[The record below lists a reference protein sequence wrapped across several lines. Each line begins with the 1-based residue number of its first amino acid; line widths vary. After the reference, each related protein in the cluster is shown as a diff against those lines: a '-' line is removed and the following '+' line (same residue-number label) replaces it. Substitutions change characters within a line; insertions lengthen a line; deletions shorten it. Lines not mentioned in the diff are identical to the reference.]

1 MKTRIVLLAI
11 GFAVFLFVVSGV
23 PTFVNLV
30 TDWYWYQALGFD
42 SVFLTE
48 LLSKVWL
55 GAAVAG
61 VAFVFFFVNLRLA
74 QRGLV
79 PNPVVLNVGP
89 KVPAFNV
96 THVLRRLSL
105 PIALLLGL
113 LMGLSASGSWL
124 TVQRFLHRTP
134 FGVADPI
141 FGRDVGYYIFS
152 LPALSAGIGLFIA
165 LAVLTLFMT
174 IPVYLMRG
182 DLIVRGRHITTERSA
197 EMHLA
202 VLIAMVF
209 VGVALNVFFVRIPSL
224 LYSQTGPLFGA
235 SYSDLKVELPALYVA
250 AAVAV
255 VGAGLV
261 LWGARV
267 HNLLRYTIT
276 GVLAYVA
283 VSIVGVAL
291 LPAAVQKLLVLPNE
305 LAREAPQLE
314 HHIQATREAW
324 GLADVATRDLTGEAT
339 LTLEDIQANRAT
351 IDNVRLWDRG
361 PLLQT
366 FGQLQEIRTYYDFV
380 SVDDDRYWIDGAY
393 RQVLL
398 SPRELNSASL
408 PTRTF
413 INERLTFTH
422 GMGLTLSPV
431 NQVTAEGLPVLYI
444 KDLPPSSSV
453 SLSITRPEI
462 YYGELSNDY
471 VFVRTEQPEFDYPS
485 GEGNVF
491 TTYEGTGGVPVRS
504 FLRRLLLSLRFG
516 SKDVF
521 FSQDINADSR
531 VLFHRSIR
539 ERAVNALPFLRLDS
553 DPYIMITDDGRLKWI
568 QDAYTS
574 STLYP
579 YARPIADRTNYMRNS
594 VKIVIDAYD
603 GDVRAYVVNSDDPL
617 IQTYEAIFPGVFL
630 PFEDMP
636 ADIRAHIRY
645 PEDLFAVQTELYTTF
660 HMDEPDVFYQTEDE
674 WQIPVVSRREG
685 ARDPFRRHIVMRL
698 PGEEQEEFIFM
709 TPFTPRQ
716 KDNLAA
722 WMVAR
727 SDGDHYGE
735 LVVYRFPRQSLVFGP
750 TQVVNR
756 MNQDTEISRQ
766 ISLWDQ
772 RGSEVIRGNLLVI
785 PVRESLIFVQPLY
798 LRAEGGRIP
807 ELKRV
812 IVAYQNQVAM
822 EETLAGGLNR
832 LFGDGVM
839 ARPAPR
845 STEVAAVA
853 AVPSTEIATV
863 AELAQQASDHY
874 DRAVA
879 AQRAGDWSRY
889 GEEMRQVG
897 EILRRLQGLTG
908 EISGN

>member
-1 MKTRIVLLAI
+1 MKTRIVLLLVLLVA
-11 GFAVFLFVVSGV
+11 FLFVVSGIPV
-23 PTFVNLV
+23 LV
-30 TDWYWYQALGFD
+30 TLITDWYWYEALQFD
-42 SVFLTE
+42 SVFLNE
-48 LLSKVWL
+48 LWTKVWL
-55 GAAVAG
+55 GSTVAV
-61 VAFVFFFVNLRLA
+61 VAFVFFYFNLRLA

-89 KVPAFNV
+89 KVPSFNV

-105 PIALLLGL
+105 PVALLLGFAVG
-113 LMGLSASGSWL
+113 MSASGKWL
-124 TVQRFLHRTP
+124 TVLEFLNRTP
-134 FGVADPI
+134 FSVADPV
-141 FGRDVGYYIFS
+141 FGRDVGYYVFV
-152 LPALSAGIGLFIA
+152 LPALSAGIGFLIA
-165 LAVLTLFMT
+165 LAFLALLLTV
-174 IPVYLMRG
+174 PVYILRG
-182 DLIVRGRHITTERSA
+182 DLIVRGRRITAERSA

-202 VLIAMVF
+202 VLIALVF
-209 VGVALNVFFVRIPSL
+209 LGVGLHVFFIRVPLL
-224 LYSQTGPLFGA
+224 LYSSTGPLFGA
-235 SYSDLKVELPALYVA
+235 SYTDLKVELPALYLSA
-250 AAVAV
+250 IVAV
-255 VGAGLV
+255 MGAGLV
-261 LWGARV
+261 LWGGRV
-267 HNLLRYTIT
+267 HNLLRYTVT
-276 GVLAYVA
+276 GIVAYVA
-283 VSIVGVAL
+283 VSILGVAL
-291 LPAAVQKLLVLPNE
+291 LPAAVQKLFVLPNE

-314 HHIQATREAW
+314 YHISATRDAW
-324 GLADVATRDLTGEAT
+324 GLADVVTRDLTGDAT
-339 LTLEDIQANRAT
+339 LSLTDIQANRAT
-351 IDNVRLWDRG
+351 IDNVRLWDRS

-398 SPRELNSASL
+398 SPRELNSQSL

-431 NQVTAEGLPVLYI
+431 NQVTAEGLPVLFI
-444 KDLPPSSSV
+444 KDLPPVSSV
-453 SLSITRPEI
+453 SLKITRPEI

-471 VFVRTEQPEFDYPS
+471 VVVRTEQPEFDYPS

-491 TTYEGTGGVPVRS
+491 TTYEGSGGVVVRS
-504 FLRRLLLSLRFG
+504 FARRLLLSLRFR

-531 VLFHRSIR
+531 VLYRRSIR
-539 ERAVNALPFLRLDS
+539 ERASNALPFLRLDS

-568 QDAYTS
+568 QDAYTW
-574 STLYP
+574 TNLYP
-579 YARPIADRTNYMRNS
+579 YARPIGDRTNYMRNS

-603 GDVRAYVVNSDDPL
+603 GDVRAYVVEPEDPL
-617 IQTYEAIFPGVFL
+617 IQTYQKIFSGIFL
-630 PFEDMP
+630 PLDSMP
-636 ADIRAHIRY
+636 SDVRSHIRY
-645 PEDLFAVQTELYTTF
+645 PEDLFAVQTALYTTF
-660 HMDEPDVFYQTEDE
+660 HMDEPAVFYQTEDE
-674 WQIPVVSRREG
+674 WQIPIVARREG

-698 PGEEQEEFIFM
+698 PGEDQEEFIFM

-727 SDGDHYGE
+727 SDGEHYGE

-812 IVAYQNQVAM
+812 IVAYQNQVVM

-832 LFGDGVM
+832 LFGGGVI
-839 ARPAPR
+839 APR
-845 STEVAAVA
+845 PMEAAVA
-853 AVPSTEIATV
+853 AAATGV
-863 AELAQQASDHY
+863 AAAPETDALSELVREAAERY
-874 DRAVA
+874 DRALA
-879 AQRAGDWSRY
+879 AQRAGDWSGY

-897 EILRRLQGLTG
+897 ELLRRLRDLTG
-908 EISGN
+908 ESFR